1 MTENEHARGR
11 QNQGEFRYA
20 NTRMGQLLGGPNGG
34 PNGAADGH
42 LIPFFCE
49 CADEKCWDS
58 IRITVDRYES
68 IHIDE
73 RDYVILPGHLRIAGE
88 EIMEENGFYEVVK
101 KAA

>member
-1 MTENEHARGR
+1 MDEEDGR

-20 NTRMGQLLGGPNGG
+20 NNRLMRVLDGPNAS
-34 PNGAADGH
+34 PDGQ
-42 LIPFFCE
+42 LIPFLCE

-58 IRITVDRYES
+58 VRITMDRYEA
-68 IHIDE
+68 IHLDE

-88 EIMEENGFYEVVK
+88 EILEENEFYEVVK

>member
-1 MTENEHARGR
+1 MEKDGR

-20 NTRMGQLLGGPNGG
+20 NTRFVQALDGSNASPDGQ
-34 PNGAADGH
+34 

-58 IRITVDRYES
+58 IRITADRYEA
-68 IHIDE
+68 IHLDE
-73 RDYVILPGHLRIAGE
+73 RDFVILPGHLRIAGE
-88 EIMEENGFYEVVK
+88 EILEENGFYEVVK

>member
-20 NTRMGQLLGGPNGG
+20 NTRMGQVLDGPNGT
-34 PNGAADGH
+34 ADGQ

-58 IRITVDRYES
+58 IRITVDRYEA
-68 IHIDE
+68 IHLDE

-88 EIMEENGFYEVVK
+88 EIMEENGFYDVVRRRP
-101 KAA
+101 

>member
-1 MTENEHARGR
+1 MEEQRAHGR

-20 NTRMGQLLGGPNGG
+20 NTRFRQLLDGPNTPPEGQ
-34 PNGAADGH
+34 

-49 CADEKCWDS
+49 CADERCWDS
-58 IRITVDRYES
+58 IRITADRYEA
-68 IHIDE
+68 IHLDE

-88 EIMEENGFYEVVK
+88 EIVEENEFYEVVK

>member
-1 MTENEHARGR
+1 MTENEHARSR
-11 QNQGEFRYA
+11 KNQGEFRYA
-20 NTRMGQLLGGPNGG
+20 NTRMGQLLDG
-34 PNGAADGH
+34 PNGAADGQ

-58 IRITVDRYES
+58 IRITLDRYES
-68 IHIDE
+68 IHLDE

-88 EIMEENGFYEVVK
+88 EILEENKFYEVVK

>member
-1 MTENEHARGR
+1 MEAEHARGR

-20 NTRMGQLLGGPNGG
+20 NTRLLQALDGSDRSPDGQ
-34 PNGAADGH
+34 

-49 CADEKCWDS
+49 CADEQCWDS
-58 IRITVDRYES
+58 IQITVDRYEA
-68 IHIDE
+68 IHLDE

-88 EIMEENGFYEVVK
+88 DILEENGFYEVVK